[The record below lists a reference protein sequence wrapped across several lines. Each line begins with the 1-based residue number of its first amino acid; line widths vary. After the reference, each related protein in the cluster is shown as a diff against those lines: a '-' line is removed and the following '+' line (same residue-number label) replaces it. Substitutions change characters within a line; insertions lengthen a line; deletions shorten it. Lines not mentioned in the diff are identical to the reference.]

1 MRLKYIGPG
10 NYFQVS
16 GRELPVHEMYHLAFL
31 LVLLVSS
38 QARKRSRARRRRI
51 SFDFNCQSRCG
62 KYNKEDTKGEYL
74 HSGCTAM
81 EGNPRKALILNA
93 NVFNHCIRY
102 KIPSGPVNI
111 VGSFKYLVHLYFQ
124 YMSAAKLHQSCR
136 TCHIIFNVEYL
147 KSVKNVGLWY
157 HWLTL
162 TQGTHLNEE
171 KNCSEH
177 KYFVLY
183 LMVFI
188 HLIFLITFILHEW

>member
-1 MRLKYIGPG
+1 MRLKYIGSG

-93 NVFNHCIRY
+93 NVYNHCIRY
-102 KIPSGPVNI
+102 KIPSGFENGEEWQVPTEIFYKKQGGNERKKMQI
-111 VGSFKYLVHLYFQ
+111 PLY
-124 YMSAAKLHQSCR
+124 R
-136 TCHIIFNVEYL
+136 TEM
-147 KSVKNVGLWY
+147 
-157 HWLTL
+157 
-162 TQGTHLNEE
+162 E
-171 KNCSEH
+171 KQQNYWKTSNMEADALDDIDLR
-177 KYFVLY
+177 KG
-183 LMVFI
+183 
-188 HLIFLITFILHEW
+188 